1 VKRAEAASGTWTRS
15 VVVLVV
21 SFLCGLLTYFA
32 QGFLPDSLNSFANSA
47 SGWTLVTVLVL
58 AWARV
63 RAEMAAVLGAASFV
77 VLTLGYTVSAQVDGL
92 TYDPTMFVVVGV
104 LVGPFVGVA
113 TSWLR
118 AESAW
123 LAAAG
128 AAFLS
133 GIGLGEAA
141 YGLTTVAD
149 TTSPVYWTLVGVV
162 ALALLVA
169 MLVRLRDDVRAA
181 MLAVV
186 GAAATAGVFVVA
198 YTALG
203 GV

>member
-1 VKRAEAASGTWTRS
+1 VI
-15 VVVLVV
+15 VLVV

-32 QGFLPDSLNSFANSA
+32 QGFLPDALSSFANSA
-47 SGWTLVTVLVL
+47 SGWTFVTVLVL
-58 AWARV
+58 AWSRV
-63 RAEMAAVLGAASFV
+63 RAEIAAALGAASFV
-77 VLTLGYTVSAQVDGL
+77 LLTLGYSVSAHLDGL

-118 AESAW
+118 EESA
-123 LAAAG
+123 LLVAAG
-128 AAFLS
+128 TALLS

-149 TTSPVYWTLVGVV
+149 TTSPVYWTVVGLI

-169 MLVRLRDDVRAA
+169 TVARIRDVRAA
-181 MLAVV
+181 TLAVA
-186 GAAATAGVFVVA
+186 GAAATAGAFVLA